1 MLGFGKRGG
10 VGLYNLHFDAR
21 GGGEK
26 RTLVLADHLS
36 RSRRVVLFSSGP
48 LDVAAL
54 EAYFDVNLG
63 RVEVV
68 VLDSREEDF
77 ARIALMQL
85 DQFVNNSYLSEL
97 PCPARQGVYMCMF
110 PHACE
115 TAALETYRVVTANSR
130 FTAEWIRRMWGRR
143 SRVVYSACD
152 AMEAGS
158 KDKVILSVGRFVAD
172 SAGEHHKRQDVLV
185 TAFRKMPWLHDAGWE
200 LHLAGT
206 SITDEG
212 SMRYLASLRDA
223 ARGLPV
229 HFHLDAPGEDLR
241 SLYGRARLY
250 WHAAGFGSSPEEL
263 PFRQEHFGV
272 SIVEAMSAGA
282 VPIVFDG
289 GGPRETVIPGVNGY
303 RFRDQESLAALTH
316 RVLSDTALERKLAKG
331 AVATSR
337 KFSRAAFVRRVERA
351 LDAA

>member
-1 MLGFGKRGG
+1 MFGPGKRGS
-10 VGLYNLHFDAR
+10 VGIYNLHFKAR

-36 RSRRVVLFSSGP
+36 RSCRVVLFSP
-48 LDVAAL
+48 ELLDLAAL
-54 EAYFDVNLG
+54 EAYFDVNLR

-68 VLDSREEDF
+68 VLGSREEDF
-77 ARIALMQL
+77 ARIAAMDL
-85 DQFVNNSYLSEL
+85 DRFVNNSYRSEL
-97 PCPARQGVYMCMF
+97 PCPARSGVYMCMF
-110 PHACE
+110 PHPCK
-115 TAALETYRVVTANSR
+115 TTALESYRVVTANSR
-130 FTAEWIRRMWGRR
+130 FTAEWIEKEWGRR

-152 AMEAGS
+152 AMEARP
-158 KDKVILSVGRFVAD
+158 KDKVILNVGRFVAD
-172 SAGEHHKRQDVLV
+172 SATEHHKRQDVLV
-185 TAFRKMPWLHDAGWE
+185 DAFRKMTWLHDAGWE

-206 SITDEG
+206 SMADEE
-212 SMRYLASLRDA
+212 SLRYLASLRDA
-223 ARGLPV
+223 ARGLSV
-229 HFHLDAPGEDLR
+229 YFHPDAPREVLR
-241 SLYGRARLY
+241 ALYGRARVY

-289 GGPRETVIPGVNGY
+289 GGPRETVAPGVNGY
-303 RFRDQESLAALTH
+303 RFRDEEGLSAFTN
-316 RVLSDTALERKLAKG
+316 RVVSDTALERKLAKC

>member
-1 MLGFGKRGG
+1 MFGFRKRGG
-10 VGLYNLHFDAR
+10 VGLYNLNFDAR

-36 RSRRVVLFSSGP
+36 RSRRVVLLSSGP

-54 EAYFDVNLG
+54 EEYFNVNLD

-68 VLDSREEDF
+68 VLGSRQKDF
-77 ARIALMQL
+77 ARIASMQL
-85 DQFVNNSYLSEL
+85 DRFVNNSYRSEL

-130 FTAEWIRRMWGRR
+130 FTAEWIWRMWGRR

-172 SAGEHHKRQDVLV
+172 SAMAHHKRQDVLV
-185 TAFRKMPWLHDAGWE
+185 TAFRKMPWLHDAAWE
-200 LHLAGT
+200 LHLAGS
-206 SITDEG
+206 SIANEG

-229 HFHLDAPGEDLR
+229 HFHPDAPGEELR
-241 SLYGRARLY
+241 TLYGRARLY
-250 WHAAGFGSSPEEL
+250 WHAAGFGSSPEKL
-263 PFRQEHFGV
+263 PFRQEHFGI

-289 GGPRETVIPGVNGY
+289 GGPRETVISGVNGY
-303 RFRDQESLAALTH
+303 RFRDEEGLAALT
-316 RVLSDTALERKLAKG
+316 RQVLSNAAHERRLAMS